1 MLGDMKRLGTMER
14 VGLVLAVIFIVF
26 GIYSIVHPTEGYVSH
41 PGSGR
46 YQSII
51 GHDPAPE
58 HVTKSGARVYGFIS
72 VGLGAGLAWLAFYR
86 PRR

>member
-1 MLGDMKRLGTMER
+1 MKRQSTIEIAF
-14 VGLVLAVIFIVF
+14 LALATIFIGF
-26 GIYSIVHPTEGYVSH
+26 GAYSVVHPTEMFVSH

-58 HVTKSGARVYGFIS
+58 HVTKSGARIYGVLSLGFG
-72 VGLGAGLAWLAFYR
+72 VGIAWLVLYR
-86 PRR
+86 PRKH